1 MSRAHSPHSP
11 RSRPGG
17 PDRQRRHSEDFVHD
31 SSEHSDSS
39 SLSGVTF
46 IGGGSVH
53 GAPHPSDSV
62 ELQSLH
68 GHDSWG
74 GDTVRGDDPQRRTW
88 WSTKT
93 KGEKAVFIAVVFT
106 LVVGRLTLFLAQVI
120 LFVFV
125 LHTVDLVLFLLNLV
139 TPSKKKGTVVPR
151 GFSPARP
158 PPWTEMPIVFM
169 LCSVARV
176 LGKERSPD
184 WLWQW
189 TNWRGIGHNG
199 NWGDSRL
206 EPGWSR
212 SPCPALNALAQ
223 CDILPRD
230 GRHLT
235 PMQCSAALARA
246 YNLSP
251 TLAIQLMAAFEPLF
265 RDRGWFDLEDIG
277 AQNLV
282 QHDGSVTR
290 EDENSPWAK
299 ATIAANQGT
308 PSQRLLDL
316 YLPQGYRG
324 EINWQNHA
332 RMLAHARKA
341 SRNRNGQFVLSPT
354 QHIFSS
360 GNAALMD
367 KVVGGRFDTLRPW
380 LGGTPQGYEECVQGF
395 EPQSREGWGISIL
408 SAQWLTLLV
417 EGATGGVDGTKR
429 FAGYDNAVEANNGWN
444 AMLAGEPGNEA
455 HARKKQ

>member
-17 PDRQRRHSEDFVHD
+17 FDRQRRHSEDSVHD

-68 GHDSWG
+68 G
-74 GDTVRGDDPQRRTW
+74 PQPNSPTFYEPIVPPSMMLLSYLER
-88 WSTKT
+88 
-93 KGEKAVFIAVVFT
+93 F
-106 LVVGRLTLFLAQVI
+106 GRLTLFLAQVI

-299 ATIAANQGT
+299 ATVAANQGT

-324 EINWQNHA
+324 AINWQNHA

-341 SRNRNGQFVLSPT
+341 SRNRNGQFILSPT

-408 SAQWLTLLV
+408 SAQWLTLLI

-444 AMLAGEPGNEA
+444 AMLGELGDE
-455 HARKKQ
+455 ARKKQ